1 MGKKYRV
8 MKTKFFKR
16 IFCTVYALWFA
27 FSLLM
32 LIPSEK
38 PEHNILVGDLI
49 LIDIVIL
56 IMWWIISYIISY
68 VFYKIKQLFIGSKI
82 EKNNDEAIK
91 YYKDSNKNVET
102 DNDGVIKSYKNSKK
116 AKSEK
121 DKQNQ
126 KEERKIFIDVIA
138 LIITL
143 ITLIIKYHV
152 LGSLLV
158 TFISVFILLKSVF
171 ILLKKLKEAVAL
183 NTPKKI
189 TEESKVKMDKII
201 NRIKEKTETVFYRA
215 ICEKAE
221 NIDMF
226 SSKLGGIPYWDL
238 NRKYPTDSKGNKLA
252 LLAQINFEKEKFEDE
267 RMPKTGIVQIFVA
280 TDETYGLNFKA
291 QDVQNDWKIIYHE
304 KINMNIKEE
313 DILKL
318 NIPVSTRLDANKK
331 EYFPFYEE
339 YLLKFEKSIGC
350 IGNGIYNF
358 DDIIENIVKELFN
371 EDMSEIPS
379 FEYFSEEEYAYLAKI
394 SEASGHKV
402 LGYPCFT
409 QDDPRFRDNYKRY
422 DTLLLQI
429 DSEYSEDS
437 EDDDIMW
444 GDYGVANFFINSKDL
459 KNKDF
464 SKVLYNWDCY

>member
-1 MGKKYRV
+1 MSKKDSIR
-8 MKTKFFKR
+8 KSKFFK
-16 IFCTVYALWFA
+16 IFFWTLYGLWFA

-32 LIPSEK
+32 LIPSEN
-38 PEHNILVGDLI
+38 PEDNILVGDLI
-49 LIDIVIL
+49 LIDIVIF
-56 IMWWIISYIISY
+56 IMWWIISYIVSY
-68 VFYKIKQLFIGSKI
+68 VFCKIKQLFISSKI
-82 EKNNDEAIK
+82 EKNNDQAIK
-91 YYKDSNKNVET
+91 YYKDSNKNIET
-102 DNDGVIKSYKNSKK
+102 DNDEPIKSYKNSKK
-116 AKSEK
+116 AKSKK
-121 DKQNQ
+121 DKQDQ
-126 KEERKIFIDVIA
+126 KEERKRKIKIFIDVIT

-143 ITLIIKYHV
+143 ITLIVQYPIVGWSLFAVICIVGLILKTKSKKIKV
-152 LGSLLV
+152 PQ
-158 TFISVFILLKSVF
+158 
-171 ILLKKLKEAVAL
+171 
-183 NTPKKI
+183 TPKNLS
-189 TEESKVKMDKII
+189 EESKVKMDKII

-215 ICEKAE
+215 ICEKVE
-221 NIDMF
+221 NIDIF

-267 RMPKTGIVQIFVA
+267 KMPKTGIVQIFVA
-280 TDETYGLNFKA
+280 TDDTNGLNFEA
-291 QDVQNDWKIIYHE
+291 QDVQKDWKIIYHE
-304 KINMNIKEE
+304 KIDMNIKEE

-318 NIPVSTRLDANKK
+318 NIPISTRLDANKE

-350 IGNGIYNF
+350 IGDRNYNF

-379 FEYFSEEEYAYLAKI
+379 FEYFSEEEYNYLTEI
-394 SEASGHKV
+394 IETTGHKV
-402 LGYPCFT
+402 LGYPHFT
-409 QDDPRFRDNYKRY
+409 QYDPRFRDNYKRY

-429 DSEYSEDS
+429 DSGDY
-437 EDDDIMW
+437 DIMW

>member
-8 MKTKFFKR
+8 MKSKFFKI
-16 IFCTVYALWFA
+16 IFWIVYALWFI

-32 LIPSEK
+32 LIPSKNQED
-38 PEHNILVGDLI
+38 NILVGDLI
-49 LIDIVIL
+49 LIDIAIL

-102 DNDGVIKSYKNSKK
+102 DDDGVVKSYENSK
-116 AKSEK
+116 K

-126 KEERKIFIDVIA
+126 KEERKRKNFIGVIA
-138 LIITL
+138 LIIIL
-143 ITLIIKYHV
+143 ITLIIENDV
-152 LGSLLV
+152 FAWSLFV
-158 TFISVFILLKSVF
+158 IIIIIF
-171 ILLKKLKEAVAL
+171 ILLKKLEKSVAS
-183 NTPKKI
+183 NTPKKLA
-189 TEESKVKMDKII
+189 EESKVKMDKII

-215 ICEKAE
+215 ICEKVE

-238 NRKYPTDSKGNKLA
+238 NKKYPTDSKGNKLA

-267 RMPKTGIVQIFVA
+267 RLPKTGIMQIFVA
-280 TDETYGLNFKA
+280 TDETNGFNFEA
-291 QDVQNDWKIIYHE
+291 QDVQKDWKIIYHE

-350 IGNGIYNF
+350 IGDRNYNF

-371 EDMSEIPS
+371 EDMGEMSS
-379 FEYFSEEEYAYLAKI
+379 FEYFSEEEYDYLADI
-394 SEASGHKV
+394 IDTTGHKV
-402 LGYPCFT
+402 LGYPHFT

-429 DSEYSEDS
+429 DSGDY
-437 EDDDIMW
+437 DIMW
-444 GDYGVANFFINSKDL
+444 GNYGVANFFINSKDL

-464 SKVLYNWDCY
+464 SKILYNWDCY